1 MNKSLMNMWFLCV
14 CRLIALGD
22 SVARWGSINAA
33 MLLLCCGVTVIERQ
47 SHSSECMR
55 HESCSHSLTNII

>member
-1 MNKSLMNMWFLCV
+1 MNMWFLCV

-33 MLLLCCGVTVIERQ
+33 MLAAVLRCD
-47 SHSSECMR
+47 SD
-55 HESCSHSLTNII
+55 